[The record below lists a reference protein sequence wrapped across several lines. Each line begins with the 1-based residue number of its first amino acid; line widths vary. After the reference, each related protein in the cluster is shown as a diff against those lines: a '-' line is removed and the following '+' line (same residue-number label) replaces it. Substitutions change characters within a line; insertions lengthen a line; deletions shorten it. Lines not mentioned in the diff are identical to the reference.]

1 MPPASPAPS
10 KKVMPRSTAPRIS
23 RIASGLVP
31 PFVSPKRPL
40 LPPPSP
46 MTLETSPDWPRATY
60 SMGNP
65 HAFAIIAQ
73 ALEEPPPRCE
83 FSRMAS
89 LPNRPKGR
97 SIKNLRMVWGFASRY
112 RGHLAVAA
120 LALAIA
126 AGATVS
132 IPWGFKF
139 VIDKGFGPGAG
150 NPHTIAPWFERL
162 LGVVAVLALATA
174 TRYYF
179 VSWIGE
185 RTVADIRLAVHRNL
199 LRLSPGFFEENRPAE
214 ITSRITVD
222 TTIIEQV
229 VGTTV
234 SVALRN
240 TVMGL
245 ACVGI
250 LFALAPKLAAMML
263 LGVPLVVAPIIF
275 LGRKVRQVSTRSQDR
290 IADVGTVTSE
300 VLGAMKILQAFN
312 QEGREASR
320 FGQAV
325 ERVFAT
331 AKKRMLLRAIM
342 TAIVIFMIFG
352 AITMVIWQGAID
364 VAAGR
369 ITGGTIAAFVLYG
382 GLLAGAFGNLS
393 EVYCDL
399 LRAAGASERLSEL
412 LEAQPD
418 IHAPANP
425 AKLPE
430 PARGELAFEQDT
442 FHYPTRPE
450 TSALDGFDL
459 VVRARERLAVV
470 GPSGAG
476 KTTLFQLAE
485 RFYDP
490 QAGRILIDGV
500 DLRDADPADVRQ
512 RIAMVPQETVMFAAS
527 ARDNL
532 RYGNWGATEEQL
544 WQAARDA
551 NAEDFLRALPQGLD
565 TFMGEGGARLSGG
578 QRQRIAIA
586 RALLRDAPLLL
597 LDEATS
603 ALDAESERLVQ
614 DALDR
619 LMADRTTIVI
629 AHRLATVRAADRIV
643 VMDAGRIVE
652 EGTHASL
659 NARGGLYARLA
670 RLQFEDRAA

>member
-1 MPPASPAPS
+1 MAIP
-10 KKVMPRSTAPRIS
+10 TA
-23 RIASGLVP
+23 
-31 PFVSPKRPL
+31 
-40 LPPPSP
+40 
-46 MTLETSPDWPRATY
+46 
-60 SMGNP
+60 
-65 HAFAIIAQ
+65 
-73 ALEEPPPRCE
+73 
-83 FSRMAS
+83 
-89 LPNRPKGR
+89 NRPKGR
-97 SIKNLRMVWGFASRY
+97 SIRSLRMVWGFALRY
-112 RGHLAVAA
+112 PGHIAIAA
-120 LALAIA
+120 LALLVA
-126 AGATVS
+126 AGATSGV
-132 IPWGFKF
+132 PYAFKLI
-139 VIDKGFGPGAG
+139 IDKGFGPGAG
-150 NPHTIAPWFERL
+150 TTRAIARWFEYL
-162 LGVVAVLALATA
+162 LLLVGVMAIATA
-174 TRYYF
+174 VRFYF
-179 VSWIGE
+179 VSWLGE

-240 TVMGL
+240 LVMGT
-245 ACVGI
+245 ACIVI
-250 LFALAPKLAAMML
+250 LFTLAPRLAGSML
-263 LGVPLVVAPIIF
+263 LGVPLVIGPIVF
-275 LGRKVRQVSTRSQDR
+275 LGRRVRQVSTRSQDR
-290 IADVGTVTSE
+290 IAEVGTVTSE
-300 VLGAMKILQAFN
+300 VLGAMKIVQAFN
-312 QEGREASR
+312 QQGRETSR
-320 FGQAV
+320 FAQSV

-331 AKKRMLLRAIM
+331 AKRRILLRAIM
-342 TAIVIFMIFG
+342 TSIVIFLLFG
-352 AITMVIWQGAID
+352 AITMIIWSGATE

-369 ITGGTIAAFVLYG
+369 MSGGTIAAFVLYG

-393 EVYCDL
+393 EVYGDL
-399 LRAAGASERLSEL
+399 LRAAGASERLAEL
-412 LEAQPD
+412 LDAEPE
-418 IHAPANP
+418 IRAPESP
-425 AKLPE
+425 VRLPE
-430 PARGELAFEQDT
+430 PPRGELVFERVT
-442 FHYPTRPE
+442 FNYPTRPE
-450 TSALDGFDL
+450 TSALNDFSL
-459 VVRARERLAVV
+459 AVKPRERLAVV

-490 QAGRILIDGV
+490 QQGRVLLDGV
-500 DLRDADPADVRQ
+500 DLTDADPADVRQ
-512 RIAMVPQETVMFAAS
+512 RIAMVPQDTVMFAAS

-532 RYGNWGATEEQL
+532 RYGNWEASEEQL

-551 NAEDFLRALPQGLD
+551 NAEDFLRALPDGLD

-619 LMADRTTIVI
+619 LMEHRTTIVI

-643 VMDAGRIVE
+643 VMDEGRIVE